1 MVSFFIKHNQDV
13 FFLYSLIL
21 PFKKMYPQKK
31 KNVSTVRVKKKINCK
46 ITFQKHYST
55 FKDNPQH

>member
-21 PFKKMYPQKK
+21 PFKKMYPQLELRRKLTAK
-31 KNVSTVRVKKKINCK
+31 SHFRNTTVLSKTTHSIKELG
-46 ITFQKHYST
+46 
-55 FKDNPQH
+55 